1 MSKNGRITIKEIAQQ
16 AGVSKQ
22 TVSRVLNNRPDV
34 SDETRFRIQTIIENS
49 SYHPS
54 KLARSL
60 TRGSTNTIGVVSS
73 DIRHVG
79 PSHTLIGIDEQAYI
93 AGYTISLNLLHNQ
106 EDDLMMDAILQNMLA
121 QHVDGIIWTAVSK
134 IANYERVI
142 EKLRNLPTPVVV
154 GSELKA
160 EGLSA
165 VHTDSCVG
173 GARATQHLLEQ
184 GYGTI
189 AIIAGPLDEWS
200 ATQRLAGWQET
211 VPTADPHLI
220 FEGDWT
226 AASGYTGL
234 RELLQQR
241 PDIDAVFAS
250 NDQMA
255 LGVLKAA
262 RELGRLVPKDLG
274 VVGFDDIPE
283 AVYFTPSLT
292 TVRQSLVENGRL
304 LVQELARQIQARHHG
319 ETCEPQTLQTSPDLI
334 IRNSSTRN
342 R

>member
-1 MSKNGRITIKEIAQQ
+1 
-16 AGVSKQ
+16 
-22 TVSRVLNNRPDV
+22 
-34 SDETRFRIQTIIENS
+34 
-49 SYHPS
+49 
-54 KLARSL
+54 
-60 TRGSTNTIGVVSS
+60 
-73 DIRHVG
+73 
-79 PSHTLIGIDEQAYI
+79 
-93 AGYTISLNLLHNQ
+93 
-106 EDDLMMDAILQNMLA
+106 
-121 QHVDGIIWTAVSK
+121 
-134 IANYERVI
+134 
-142 EKLRNLPTPVVV
+142 
-154 GSELKA
+154 
-160 EGLSA
+160 
-165 VHTDSCVG
+165 
-173 GARATQHLLEQ
+173 LLEQ

-234 RELLQQR
+234 HELLRQR

-283 AVYFTPSLT
+283 AFYFIPSLT
-292 TVRQSLVENGRL
+292 TVRQTLVENGRL
-304 LVQELARQIQARHHG
+304 LVQELDRQIQARHNG
-319 ETCEPQTLQTSPDLI
+319 EPCEPQTLQTSPDLI
-334 IRNSSTRN
+334 IRNSSTKN